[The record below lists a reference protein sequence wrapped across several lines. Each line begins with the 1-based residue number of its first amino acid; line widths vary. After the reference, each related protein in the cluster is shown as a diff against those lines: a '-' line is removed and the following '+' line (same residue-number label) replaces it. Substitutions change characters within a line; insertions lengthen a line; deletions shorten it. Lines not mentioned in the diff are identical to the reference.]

1 MVCFGYT
8 MTSEMPTAQLHH
20 SIIFLSSF
28 KHTSKQLHDF
38 TLMAGL
44 NSMALQRPSS
54 CWYAWNCIL
63 HASMAP
69 RGVAIPDWCCY
80 LVSRCIIRYLLYI
93 YMSNLENPRF
103 TERTSTNL
111 GRSHRLPHVC
121 TIMIYG
127 KLGGYR
133 LQETAAFIYIC
144 DELWIICDIWVSLMW
159 ILEKY
164 DDITLKRGI
173 ANLGRSHRLPRVFN
187 NFHQFP

>member
-1 MVCFGYT
+1 MLHTPAGHRGDRR
-8 MTSEMPTAQLHH
+8 SHHHQLSQPTADLASSGPSLQTWCNCFDCNVYMMGVKVYGVYITIL
-20 SIIFLSSF
+20 SMCGLMCAYVYII
-28 KHTSKQLHDF
+28 
-38 TLMAGL
+38 
-44 NSMALQRPSS
+44 
-54 CWYAWNCIL
+54 
-63 HASMAP
+63 
-69 RGVAIPDWCCY
+69 
-80 LVSRCIIRYLLYI
+80 I
-93 YMSNLENPRF
+93 YMSDCENPRF
-103 TERTSTNL
+103 REKTSTNL

-133 LQETAAFIYIC
+133 LQEAAAFIYIYIR
-144 DELWIICDIWVSLMW
+144 DEPWIICDIWVSLMW

>member
-1 MVCFGYT
+1 MHDNMKIG
-8 MTSEMPTAQLHH
+8 PNKLKW
-20 SIIFLSSF
+20 IIMFMSG
-28 KHTSKQLHDF
+28 
-38 TLMAGL
+38 M
-44 NSMALQRPSS
+44 PSS
-54 CWYAWNCIL
+54 KLVIAPVAPVQSHYIL
-63 HASMAP
+63 
-69 RGVAIPDWCCY
+69 
-80 LVSRCIIRYLLYI
+80 LIIIYIYYIISI
-93 YMSNLENPRF
+93 YMSDCENPRF

-133 LQETAAFIYIC
+133 LQETAAFIYIYIC

>member
-1 MVCFGYT
+1 MWK
-8 MTSEMPTAQLHH
+8 S
-20 SIIFLSSF
+20 
-28 KHTSKQLHDF
+28 HDF
-38 TLMAGL
+38 LNAGFSTSLCRTLGYCCHAL
-44 NSMALQRPSS
+44 LAISLWSWASSMVKRSS
-54 CWYAWNCIL
+54 LRFKSLTSRKDVAAKTEAWTNCL
-63 HASMAP
+63 KQFGWFSLSLGCH
-69 RGVAIPDWCCY
+69 
-80 LVSRCIIRYLLYI
+80 
-93 YMSNLENPRF
+93 MSDCENPRF

-133 LQETAAFIYIC
+133 LQETAAFIYI

-173 ANLGRSHRLPRVFN
+173 ASLGRSHRLPRVFN

>member
-1 MVCFGYT
+1 MNVFSC
-8 MTSEMPTAQLHH
+8 S
-20 SIIFLSSF
+20 LSPF
-28 KHTSKQLHDF
+28 
-38 TLMAGL
+38 LMASSPRL
-44 NSMALQRPSS
+44 CRLQLPPPDIKEKRSDSESTCGGSS
-54 CWYAWNCIL
+54 Q
-63 HASMAP
+63 H
-69 RGVAIPDWCCY
+69 RGVTDWLVVSTPLKNISQMMSNGNIIPN
-80 LVSRCIIRYLLYI
+80 IYI

-133 LQETAAFIYIC
+133 LQETATFIYIY
-144 DELWIICDIWVSLMW
+144 IIHRNQRPIWVSLMW

-164 DDITLKRGI
+164 NDITLKRGI
-173 ANLGRSHRLPRVFN
+173 ANLGRSHRLPCVFN